1 MKCTTE
7 DYLCFDDRLFRL
19 VGIPAVALIIPPV
32 FFGQPEFGLSSF
44 LQSLIYTLFV
54 WEGNRFIFIYASRK
68 YPDLRLWKKRL
79 RLVFLFCFSYT
90 AVSCTLAGI
99 LIYALFPALGLTVIE
114 PNFAASYGASY
125 LLLLAFGAVYES
137 IRYFTLW
144 KTALE
149 AKEHLEQVH
158 LASQLEGLRNQVNP
172 HFLFNSLNTL
182 TWLISENQDKAIHF
196 VQKLSK
202 VYRYVLESRESTL
215 VSLEEERTFLDA
227 YLYLLKERFGEN
239 LRINL
244 DRFPVLTAWQIVP
257 LSLQLLVENAI
268 KHNIVSSEHPL
279 HLELFEEG
287 TFLIVRNNLQKKLQV
302 QESTGVGLANIRQRY
317 KMINNLEVEIQM
329 SDTHYAVH
337 LPLIPKYNI
346 ESYERFDH

>member
-1 MKCTTE
+1 M
-7 DYLCFDDRLFRL
+7 
-19 VGIPAVALIIPPV
+19 
-32 FFGQPEFGLSSF
+32 
-44 LQSLIYTLFV
+44 
-54 WEGNRFIFIYASRK
+54 
-68 YPDLRLWKKRL
+68 
-79 RLVFLFCFSYT
+79 
-90 AVSCTLAGI
+90 
-99 LIYALFPALGLTVIE
+99 
-114 PNFAASYGASY
+114 
-125 LLLLAFGAVYES
+125 
-137 IRYFTLW
+137 
-144 KTALE
+144 
-149 AKEHLEQVH
+149 
-158 LASQLEGLRNQVNP
+158 
-172 HFLFNSLNTL
+172 
-182 TWLISENQDKAIHF
+182 
-196 VQKLSK
+196 
-202 VYRYVLESRESTL
+202 ESRESTL

-317 KMINNLEVEIQM
+317 KMINNIEVEIQM